1 MINILFY
8 VGWIILH
15 GSAFCLFSFSSQ
27 IYNTLPGELVHGII
41 IRPPQKEAGSRSSGR
56 IKEPR
61 HVERTI

>member
-41 IRPPQKEAGSRSSGR
+41 IRPPSGR